1 MKIKKVEI
9 QAFRAYDKAENS
21 TFDFGISG
29 DKYADFVSLYAP
41 NGFGKTS
48 FYDAVEY
55 SYTNN
60 IDRLL
65 KNKNKDVAKSEKNI
79 NKSEKQYILRNR
91 LSDANLES
99 YVKLTTTSNVF
110 NKKIPAPRKNAADYK
125 FDENETE
132 RGYFREVIL
141 SQDWISSFLREDRPD
156 ERFTKFIDF
165 FGDKVLDNYRKSLDE
180 LITKNE
186 KLLKSLQNDL
196 KGILPKLKYDSDIE
210 ILSKINEKINLLN
223 ELGNHFRI
231 VDTYTSG
238 KDILELSNTI
248 SERKND
254 LNHNISRLREVF
266 TELELLISGNERIV
280 SFRVFR
286 DYIKEQTNLTE
297 RLSSLAI
304 IRTKFINLKQK
315 KDQIESIQNKNKELD
330 SEKNQKDGIVKIFPD
345 YTKIIIQIQQKEKEI
360 SDLKI
365 AKESSS
371 KEISETE
378 STLNENT
385 AKTDNFQNL
394 LNEVEKKIEQLPEI
408 VKIIES
414 SQNNITKVNDDIE
427 QNNEKLEKEKNKL
440 KSISNRIE
448 ELKKAIL
455 EISNKNYPSQFENT
469 FEKYKLYIEKILNS
483 EKSLEEKGKQ
493 LQSLNFQIEDQK
505 SFQKDLELFVSKGL
519 SIIHEQKTSSCP
531 LCNQDYKTYNDLANA
546 VSSNKLLSQRMSEL
560 LNEKNEIEKSHQEL
574 LEELSKNVQELV
586 VIIGKDIST
595 DELAEKDSR
604 ENILNIN
611 KTLTELQNKLLN
623 ETRILSS
630 QRLLLQNKSKEE
642 YETWAKEIINSYRAE
657 LEKLKSIIQA
667 LNDKLLKGREQQQII
682 NKKLEAEESG
692 LQVLENSD
700 ILKEI
705 SDFFLKNYPN
715 QKIDSKQLVTDLEN
729 INADIQ
735 KNLNSIKDLSDTI
748 KILETELQEFK
759 EENVTNEMTQI
770 NGTLIRI
777 SASIDIYKLNA
788 GKYINYD
795 IDKMDEDV
803 FNDSIAKSK
812 EENEKKISDYNEE
825 IKQLELLSELKD
837 NVLPYLE
844 FEENK
849 KIENNIKSNIEKKK
863 KVTKLLKGEIEKVN
877 SHIEKQIK
885 SFFYEDLINDLYKR
899 IDPHPEYTKVKFI
912 PDFKDAKPKLNVCV
926 YGKNNSDDFIIP
938 NLYFSQAQL
947 NILSL
952 CIFLA
957 KALNAKDD
965 DGNSIDCIF
974 VDDPI
979 QSMDS
984 INILSTIDLLRSI
997 VVNHE
1002 KQIILS
1008 THDENFHNLLKK
1020 KIPSA
1025 LFKSKF
1031 MELETFGKVRPSSVG

>member
-141 SQDWISSFLREDRPD
+141 SQDWISSFLREDKPD

-165 FGDKVLDNYRKSLDE
+165 FGDKDLDNYRKSLDE

-223 ELGNHFRI
+223 ELGNYFRI

-297 RLSSLAI
+297 RLSALAI

-345 YTKIIIQIQQKEKEI
+345 YTKIITQIQQKEKEI

-427 QNNEKLEKEKNKL
+427 QTNEKLEKEKNKL
-440 KSISNRIE
+440 KSISNGIE

-455 EISNKNYPSQFENT
+455 EISNKNYPSQFEST

-483 EKSLEEKGKQ
+483 EKSLEEKSKQ

-519 SIIHEQKTSSCP
+519 SIIHEQRTSSCP

-595 DELAEKDSR
+595 DELAEKDSQ

-611 KTLTELQNKLLN
+611 KTLTEFQNKLLN

-657 LEKLKSIIQA
+657 LEELKSIIQA

-682 NKKLEAEESG
+682 IKKLEAEESG

-748 KILETELQEFK
+748 KILETELQESK
-759 EENVTNEMTQI
+759 EENVTNEIAQI

-1031 MELETFGKVRPSSVG
+1031 MELETFGKVRPSSMG

>member
-21 TFDFGISG
+21 TFDFGINDG
-29 DKYADFVSLYAP
+29 KYADFVSLYAP

-55 SYTNN
+55 SITNN

-99 YVKLTTTSNVF
+99 YVKLTTTSDVF
-110 NKKIPAPRKNAADYK
+110 NKKIPTPRKNTADYK
-125 FDENETE
+125 FDENETK

-141 SQDWISSFLREDRPD
+141 SQDWISSFLREDKPD

-165 FGDKVLDNYRKSLDE
+165 FGDKDLDNYRKSLDE

-196 KGILPKLKYDSDIE
+196 KGILPKLKYDADIE

-223 ELGNHFRI
+223 ELGNQFRI

-266 TELELLISGNERIV
+266 TELELLISGNERIL
-280 SFRVFR
+280 SFRGFR
-286 DYIKEQTNLTE
+286 DYIKEQTNLAE
-297 RLSSLAI
+297 RLSALAI

-330 SEKNQKDGIVKIFPD
+330 SKKKRKEDILKTLPD
-345 YTKIIIQIQQKEKEI
+345 YTKIITQIEQKEKEI

-365 AKESSS
+365 AKESSA
-371 KEISETE
+371 KEISESE

-385 AKTDNFQNL
+385 AKTDNFQNQ

-408 VKIIES
+408 VNIIEN
-414 SQNNITKVNDDIE
+414 SQNNITKVNDDIKQTTE
-427 QNNEKLEKEKNKL
+427 TLEKEKNKL
-440 KSISNRIE
+440 NRISNRIE
-448 ELKKAIL
+448 GLKKAL
-455 EISNKNYPSQFENT
+455 SEISNKNYPSQFEST

-483 EKSLEEKGKQ
+483 EKLLEEKSKQ
-493 LQSLNFQIEDQK
+493 LQSLNLQIEGQK

-519 SIIHEQKTSSCP
+519 SIINEQKTSSCP
-531 LCNQDYKTYNDLANA
+531 LCNQDYKTYHNLANA

-574 LEELSKNVQELV
+574 LEGLSKNVQELV
-586 VIIGKDIST
+586 AIIGKDIST
-595 DELAEKDSR
+595 DELAEKDISK
-604 ENILNIN
+604 NILSIN
-611 KTLTELQNKLLN
+611 KTLTELQNKLLS
-623 ETRILSS
+623 EMKILSS
-630 QRLLLQNKSKEE
+630 QRVLLQNKSKEE
-642 YETWAKEIINSYRAE
+642 YEAWAKEIINSYRAE
-657 LEKLKSIIQA
+657 LEKLKLTIQV
-667 LNDKLLKGREQQQII
+667 LNNKLLKDREQQQII
-682 NKKLEAEESG
+682 IKKLEAEKSG

-700 ILKEI
+700 ILKETR
-705 SDFFLKNYPN
+705 DFFLKNYPN
-715 QKIDSKQLVTDLEN
+715 QKIDSKQLDTDVEN
-729 INADIQ
+729 ISANIQ
-735 KNLNSIKDLSDTI
+735 KNLNSIQNLSDTI
-748 KILETELQEFK
+748 KILETELQESI
-759 EENVTNEMTQI
+759 EENVTDEITQI
-770 NGTLIRI
+770 NETLIRI
-777 SASIDIYKLNA
+777 SAGVDIYKLNA
-788 GKYINYD
+788 GKYINSD

-849 KIENNIKSNIEKKK
+849 KIENNIKSNIDKKK

-1020 KIPSA
+1020 KIPSS

-1031 MELETFGKVRPSSVG
+1031 MELETFGKVRPSTMG

>member
-141 SQDWISSFLREDRPD
+141 SQDWISSFLREDKPD

-165 FGDKVLDNYRKSLDE
+165 FGDKDLDNYRKSLDE

-254 LNHNISRLREVF
+254 LHHNISRLREVF

-280 SFRVFR
+280 SFRGFR
-286 DYIKEQTNLTE
+286 DYIREQTNLTE
-297 RLSSLAI
+297 RLSALAI

-315 KDQIESIQNKNKELD
+315 KDQIESIQNKNRELD
-330 SEKNQKDGIVKIFPD
+330 SEKNQKDGIVKILPD
-345 YTKIIIQIQQKEKEI
+345 YTKIITQIQQKEKEI

-378 STLNENT
+378 SILNENT

-408 VKIIES
+408 VNIIES
-414 SQNNITKVNDDIE
+414 SQKNITKVNDDIE
-427 QNNEKLEKEKNKL
+427 QTNETLEKEKNKL
-440 KSISNRIE
+440 DSISNRIE
-448 ELKKAIL
+448 ELKKAL
-455 EISNKNYPSQFENT
+455 SEISNKNYPSQFEST

-483 EKSLEEKGKQ
+483 EKSLEEKSKQ

-560 LNEKNEIEKSHQEL
+560 LNEKNEIEKSHQQV

-586 VIIGKDIST
+586 AIISKDISK
-595 DELAEKDSR
+595 DELAEKDAR

-611 KTLTELQNKLLN
+611 KTLTELQNKFLN
-623 ETRILSS
+623 ETKILSS
-630 QRLLLQNKSKEE
+630 QRVLLQNKSKEE

-657 LEKLKSIIQA
+657 LEELKSTIQA
-667 LNDKLLKGREQQQII
+667 LNDKLLKGKEQQQII
-682 NKKLEAEESG
+682 IKKLEADESG

-715 QKIDSKQLVTDLEN
+715 QKIDSKQLYTDLEN

-748 KILETELQEFK
+748 KILETELQESK
-759 EENVTNEMTQI
+759 EENVTNEITQI
-770 NGTLIRI
+770 NGTLSRI

-788 GKYINYD
+788 GKYISSD

-965 DGNSIDCIF
+965 DGNPIDCIF

-1020 KIPSA
+1020 KIPPT

-1031 MELETFGKVRPSSVG
+1031 MELETFGKVKSN

>member
-141 SQDWISSFLREDRPD
+141 SQDWISSFLREDKPD

-165 FGDKVLDNYRKSLDE
+165 FGDKDLDNYRKSLDE

-519 SIIHEQKTSSCP
+519 SIIHEQRTSSCP

-642 YETWAKEIINSYRAE
+642 YETWAKEVINSYRAE
-657 LEKLKSIIQA
+657 LEELKSIIQA
-667 LNDKLLKGREQQQII
+667 LNDKLLKAREQQQII

-700 ILKEI
+700 NLKEI

>member
-65 KNKNKDVAKSEKNI
+65 KNRNKDVAKSEKNI

-91 LSDANLES
+91 LSDSNLES

-125 FDENETE
+125 FDESETE

-141 SQDWISSFLREDRPD
+141 SQDWISSFLREDKPD

-165 FGDKVLDNYRKSLDE
+165 FGDKDLDNYRKSLDE

-196 KGILPKLKYDSDIE
+196 KGVLPKLKYDADIE

-223 ELGNHFRI
+223 ELGNQFRI

-280 SFRVFR
+280 SFRGFR

-297 RLSSLAI
+297 RLSALDI
-304 IRTKFINLKQK
+304 IRTKFVNLKQK
-315 KDQIESIQNKNKELD
+315 KDQIESLQNKNKELD
-330 SEKNQKDGIVKIFPD
+330 SEKNRKEGIVKILPD
-345 YTKIIIQIQQKEKEI
+345 YTKIITQIQEKEKEI

-371 KEISETE
+371 KEIIETE
-378 STLNENT
+378 ATLNENT
-385 AKTDNFQNL
+385 IKTDNLQNQ
-394 LNEVEKKIEQLPEI
+394 LNEVENKLNQLPEI
-408 VKIIES
+408 IKIIET

-427 QNNEKLEKEKNKL
+427 QNTKTLEKEKNKL
-440 KSISNRIE
+440 DSISNRIE
-448 ELKKAIL
+448 ELKKAL
-455 EISNKNYPSQFENT
+455 SEISNKNYPSQFEST
-469 FEKYKLYIEKILNS
+469 FEKYKFYIEKILNS
-483 EKSLEEKGKQ
+483 EKSLQEKSKQ
-493 LQSLNFQIEDQK
+493 LHSLNFQIEGQK

-519 SIIHEQKTSSCP
+519 SIIHEQKSSSCP

-546 VSSNKLLSQRMSEL
+546 VSSNKILSQRMSEL

-586 VIIGKDIST
+586 AIIGKDIST
-595 DELAEKDSR
+595 NELAEKDISK
-604 ENILNIN
+604 NILNVN
-611 KTLTELQNKLLN
+611 KTLTELQNKFLS
-623 ETRILSS
+623 ETKILSS
-630 QRLLLQNKSKEE
+630 QRVSLQNKSKEE
-642 YETWAKEIINSYRAE
+642 YETWAKEMINSYRAE
-657 LEKLKSIIQA
+657 LKKFKSTIQP
-667 LNDKLLKGREQQQII
+667 LNDKLLKGKEQQQIVS
-682 NKKLEAEESG
+682 KKLEAEESG
-692 LQVLENSD
+692 LQVLENSSV
-700 ILKEI
+700 LKEI
-705 SDFFLKNYPN
+705 RNFFLKNYPN
-715 QKIDSKQLVTDLEN
+715 QQIDSRQLVSDLEN
-729 INADIQ
+729 INADFQ
-735 KNLNSIKDLSDTI
+735 KSLNNIENLANTI
-748 KILETELQEFK
+748 KIIENELRESN
-759 EENVTNEMTQI
+759 EENIIDEINKINE
-770 NGTLIRI
+770 TLIRI

-788 GKYINYD
+788 GKYINAD
-795 IDKMDEDV
+795 IDKMDENV
-803 FNDSIAKSK
+803 FNNSIAKSK
-812 EENEKKISDYNEE
+812 QENEKKILDYNDE

-849 KIENNIKSNIEKKK
+849 KIENNIKSSIDKKK
-863 KVTKLLKGEIEKVN
+863 KVAKLLRGEIEKVN

-885 SFFYEDLINDLYKR
+885 SFFYQDLINDLYKR
-899 IDPHPEYTKVKFI
+899 IDPHPEYTNVKFI
-912 PDFKDAKPKLNVCV
+912 PDFKDTKPKLNVCV
-926 YGKNNSDDFIIP
+926 YGKNNSDEFIIP

-965 DGNSIDCIF
+965 HGNSIDCIF

-1020 KIPSA
+1020 KIPPA

-1031 MELETFGKVRPSSVG
+1031 MELETFGVVKKN

>member
-21 TFDFGISG
+21 TFDFGIND

-65 KNKNKDVAKSEKNI
+65 KNKNNKDVAKSEKNI

-91 LSDANLES
+91 LSDVNLES

-110 NKKIPAPRKNAADYK
+110 DKKIPTPRKNSADYK
-125 FDENETE
+125 FDDNETE

-141 SQDWISSFLREDRPD
+141 SQDWISSFLREDKPD
-156 ERFTKFIDF
+156 ERFTKFIEF
-165 FGDKVLDNYRKSLDE
+165 FGDKDLDNYRKTLDE
-180 LITKNE
+180 LITKND

-196 KGILPKLKYDSDIE
+196 KGIQPKLEYDADVE
-210 ILSKINEKINLLN
+210 ILLRINEKIHLLN

-231 VDTYTSG
+231 VDTYTSS

-254 LNHNISRLREVF
+254 LNHSISRFKEVF
-266 TELELLISGNERIV
+266 TELELLISGNERIL
-280 SFRVFR
+280 SFRGVR
-286 DYIKEQTNLTE
+286 EYIKEQTNLTE
-297 RLSSLAI
+297 RLSALAI

-315 KDQIESIQNKNKELD
+315 ENQIESIQNKNKELD
-330 SEKNQKDGIVKIFPD
+330 SEKKLKEGILKIFPN

-360 SDLKI
+360 SNLKI
-365 AKESSS
+365 AKENSSN
-371 KEISETE
+371 EISEAE

-385 AKTDNFQNL
+385 VKTDNFQNQ
-394 LNEVEKKIEQLPEI
+394 LNTVENRIKQLPEI
-408 VKIIES
+408 VKIIEN
-414 SQNNITKVNDDIE
+414 SQNNITKINDDIE
-427 QNNEKLEKEKNKL
+427 QITETLEKEKNKIDG
-440 KSISNRIE
+440 ISNRIK
-448 ELKKAIL
+448 ELKKAL
-455 EISNKNYPSQFENT
+455 SEINNKSYPSQFEST

-483 EKSLEEKGKQ
+483 EKLLEEKSKQ
-493 LQSLNFQIEDQK
+493 LQSLNLQIEGQQ
-505 SFQKDLELFVSKGL
+505 SFQKDLELFISKGL
-519 SIIHEQKTSSCP
+519 SIINQKKTSSCP

-546 VSSNKLLSQRMSEL
+546 VSSNKLLSQRMSKL
-560 LNEKNEIEKSHQEL
+560 LNEKNEIQKSHQEL
-574 LEELSKNVQELV
+574 LEELSKNVQELIT
-586 VIIGKDIST
+586 IINKDIFT
-595 DELAEKDSR
+595 DELAEKDIR
-604 ENILNIN
+604 KNILNIN
-611 KTLTELQNKLLN
+611 KTLIELQNKFQS
-623 ETRILSS
+623 ETKILSS
-630 QRLLLQNKSKEE
+630 QRVLLQNKSKEE

-657 LEKLKSIIQA
+657 LEKLKSTFQA
-667 LNDKLLKGREQQQII
+667 LNTKLLKDREQQQII
-682 NKKLEAEESG
+682 IKNLEAEELG
-692 LQVLENSD
+692 LKLLEKSE

-705 SDFFLKNYPN
+705 RNFFLKNYPN
-715 QKIDSKQLVTDLEN
+715 QKIDSKQLDTDLEN
-729 INADIQ
+729 INA
-735 KNLNSIKDLSDTI
+735 NLQNNLSSIKDLLDTI
-748 KILETELQEFK
+748 NILETELQESE
-759 EENVTNEMTQI
+759 EENITDEITQI
-770 NGTLIRI
+770 NETLIRI
-777 SASIDIYKLNA
+777 SSGIDIYKLNA
-788 GKYINYD
+788 KKYINSD
-795 IDKMDEDV
+795 IGKMDEKT
-803 FNDSIAKSK
+803 FNAYIAKSK

-837 NVLPYLE
+837 NVLPFLE

-849 KIENNIKSNIEKKK
+849 KIENSIKSNIDKKK

-912 PDFKDAKPKLNVCV
+912 PDFKENKPKLNVCV

-965 DGNSIDCIF
+965 NGNCIDCIF

-1020 KIPSA
+1020 KIPPA

-1031 MELETFGKVRPSSVG
+1031 MELETFGKVKSS